1 MAISREEQLRNNRRF
16 SRQIVGAVAIVLIII
31 GLFTVLSWV
40 VGVLRS
46 ALDDT
51 ERRQSYADRLYG
63 LVMFDTMPFDDV
75 SKVDQSEFLQA
86 AIWGAV
92 YQIQK
97 RDNGLSDYERDS
109 ETGSIILPKLEVD
122 TYLTNLLGPDY
133 KITDGSFQTEEF
145 NYTYDEEKQ
154 GYLVPVTSMVAMYTP
169 EVEKISTQ
177 SGKTYVTVGY
187 IPTIN
192 NSSSGEINLTAPTEP
207 TKYMDYLFSRQ
218 SGSWYLTGLTE
229 SETKPEQTAASA
241 ASQPAPMAD
250 SDVEDAILATGG
262 EAPASS
268 AAASAEAEPQ
278 AESAAS
284 PAA

>member
-145 NYTYDEEKQ
+145 NYTYDEESRAIWF
-154 GYLVPVTSMVAMYTP
+154 LLPAWWLC
-169 EVEKISTQ
+169 
-177 SGKTYVTVGY
+177 
-187 IPTIN
+187 IPRKWKRF
-192 NSSSGEINLTAPTEP
+192 PP
-207 TKYMDYLFSRQ
+207 R
-218 SGSWYLTGLTE
+218 
-229 SETKPEQTAASA
+229 AAR
-241 ASQPAPMAD
+241 PM
-250 SDVEDAILATGG
+250 
-262 EAPASS
+262 
-268 AAASAEAEPQ
+268 
-278 AESAAS
+278 
-284 PAA
+284 

>member
-122 TYLTNLLGPDY
+122 TYLTNLLGP
-133 KITDGSFQTEEF
+133 KSSI
-145 NYTYDEEKQ
+145 
-154 GYLVPVTSMVAMYTP
+154 
-169 EVEKISTQ
+169 
-177 SGKTYVTVGY
+177 
-187 IPTIN
+187 IPMTR
-192 NSSSGEINLTAPTEP
+192 
-207 TKYMDYLFSRQ
+207 KSRAI
-218 SGSWYLTGLTE
+218 WFLLPAWWLCIPR
-229 SETKPEQTAASA
+229 KWKRFPPRAAR
-241 ASQPAPMAD
+241 PM
-250 SDVEDAILATGG
+250 
-262 EAPASS
+262 
-268 AAASAEAEPQ
+268 
-278 AESAAS
+278 
-284 PAA
+284 